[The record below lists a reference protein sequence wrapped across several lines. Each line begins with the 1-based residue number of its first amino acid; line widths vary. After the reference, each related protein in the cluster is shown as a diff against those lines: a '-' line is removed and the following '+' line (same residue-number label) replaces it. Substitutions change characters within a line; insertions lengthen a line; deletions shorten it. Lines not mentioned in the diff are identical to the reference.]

1 LRKKSSFFAKRN
13 TSMEKNNKENV
24 EINEV
29 PKLNYRGW
37 KVMPFII
44 GKQEH
49 INYN

>member
-1 LRKKSSFFAKRN
+1 LRKKSSFFAKRD

-44 GKQEH
+44 GKQ
-49 INYN
+49 